1 MTCRL
6 VALAL
11 SSALIAC
18 TPTDGTTTDGASD
31 SSSDSTAAGSTGDT
45 SSATSDGSATT
56 DGSASA
62 SASGSTTGA
71 SDPTTGGG
79 STGGTSDATTGGA
92 APSFATDVWPI
103 FMVSCSCHTGMTP
116 GPPTGL
122 TMGNDAAS
130 AFAALVNA
138 PSSVPNLDEVEPG
151 SSDKSYLYHK
161 LAGTQASVGGGG
173 TQMPPGGML
182 GAADLATVQAW
193 IDGGALE

>member
-18 TPTDGTTTDGASD
+18 TPTDGTTTDGGSD
-31 SSSDSTAAGSTGDT
+31 SSSDSTAAGSTGGT
-45 SSATSDGSATT
+45 SGGSSGGTS

-62 SASGSTTGA
+62 SASGSTTSA

-79 STGGTSDATTGGA
+79 SSGGTSDATTGGA
-92 APSFATDVWPI
+92 APSFTTDVWPI
-103 FMVSCSCHTGMTP
+103 LMATCSCHTGMTP

-122 TMGNDAAS
+122 TLGSDPAGAY
-130 AFAALVNA
+130 AALVNA
-138 PSSVPNLDEVEPG
+138 PSSVANLDEVEPG
-151 SSDKSYLYHK
+151 DSNKSYLYHK

-182 GAADLATVQAW
+182 SAADLATVKDW

>member
-1 MTCRL
+1 MLLRL

-11 SSALIAC
+11 SSALLAC
-18 TPTDGTTTDGASD
+18 TPTDGGSSDGGSD
-31 SSSDSTAAGSTGDT
+31 ASSDSTATGSTGG
-45 SSATSDGSATT
+45 TSDASTT
-56 DGSASA
+56 
-62 SASGSTTGA
+62 SASGSTTG
-71 SDPTTGGG
+71 DPTTTGG

-92 APSFATDVWPI
+92 APGFATDVWPI
-103 FMVSCSCHTGMTP
+103 FMISCSCHTGMTP

-122 TMGNDAAS
+122 DMGSDPAS

-151 SSDKSYLYHK
+151 SADASYLYHK

-182 GAADLATVQAW
+182 GASDLATVQAW